1 MNKFVSWFPYS
12 AWEPTCPDAPHR
24 RRRREASRAARS
36 RGGLWKQVFSCIHRC
51 FLVVGIAFLL
61 QSAALAGVWVGD
73 VEVAVQPT
81 PSRDSISGGLHGTC
95 HGYVELRV
103 QLKNNSAEDRIV
115 HLSYPPSR
123 DGLREFGTVV
133 SRTVHVAGKQAVS
146 VSLYQPPQHVAK
158 EALEVSVKGVK
169 DAKIILVGSTYS
181 FNHNYN
187 ETNRIAVLL
196 GRGVPQEFRG
206 GMRKESATA
215 PVAGSMG
222 TSSPSPE
229 AERFAFLRSEL
240 PVSQWSHNWLG
251 YSCFDAIVL
260 SGKEAEQLPSQVRL
274 AIRRWLECGGTL
286 LVHSKSL
293 PEEFSQGGR
302 ADGVGGYAVGLGRAA
317 AGLADGETDWKTTY
331 RKLIGSPIHIYLPV
345 SVPDN
350 RYDLLVAETTIPVR
364 GLFVLVLL
372 FGVCIGPA
380 NLWLLS
386 KYKRRIWLWWNVP
399 AISLLTCLTVFGYSL
414 ASEGWTGRGKTASLT
429 LLDERCHRATTIGFL
444 SFYCPLT
451 PSSGPRFHTDT
462 EVTLLDNEIS
472 PWRRYSSHGS
482 DTMRF
487 INWTNNQHLTSGW
500 VTARVPA
507 YFQIRKNEDRRERL
521 TVEKNEDGTLKVV
534 NALGADIRRLCL
546 ADSSGRIFEAHE
558 IPAGAER
565 TLKADEKKHAAKGAD
580 LVPGQIALGANW
592 LQSFRNLTNNNN
604 LSTVLSPGTYVAI
617 LDRSPFVE
625 SPLDGAETEDTAAI
639 VYGISKGQQ
648 DGR

>member
-1 MNKFVSWFPYS
+1 MMRRFSPSDVCCVWLFS
-12 AWEPTCPDAPHR
+12 A
-24 RRRREASRAARS
+24 
-36 RGGLWKQVFSCIHRC
+36 I
-51 FLVVGIAFLL
+51 GIAFLL
-61 QSAALAGVWVGD
+61 QSAALAGVRVGD
-73 VEVAVQPT
+73 IEATVQPT
-81 PSRDSISGGLHGTC
+81 PSRDNTSGEFHGTC

-103 QLKNNSAEDRIV
+103 QLKNNSAKDCIV

-133 SRTVHVAGKQAVS
+133 SRTVHVAGEQAVS
-146 VSLYQPPQHVAK
+146 VSLYQPPQYVAK

-169 DAKIILVGSTYS
+169 DAKIISVGSTYS
-181 FNHNYN
+181 RSYNYN
-187 ETNRIAVLL
+187 ETNRVAVLL
-196 GRGVPQEFRG
+196 GRGVPREFCN

-215 PVAGSMG
+215 PVAGPMG
-222 TSSPSPE
+222 TSSPSPSPE

-260 SGKEAEQLPSQVRL
+260 SGKEVESMPPQARL
-274 AIRRWLECGGTL
+274 AIRRWVECGGTL
-286 LVHSKSL
+286 LINSKIT
-293 PEEFSQGGR
+293 PKEFFPGGQTDSKGR
-302 ADGVGGYAVGLGRAA
+302 YRGGLGRVIASL
-317 AGLADGETDWKTTY
+317 GDGKQGWEETY
-331 RKLIGSPIHIYLPV
+331 KLLTSTPIHIYR
-345 SVPDN
+345 PDKAPGN
-350 RYDLLVAETTIPVR
+350 RYDLLVAETTVPVR

-372 FGVCIGPA
+372 FGVGIGPA

-386 KYKRRIWLWWNVP
+386 RYKRRIWLWWNVP

-429 LLDERCHRATTIGFL
+429 LLDERCHRATTIGFF

-451 PSSGPRFHTDT
+451 PSSGPRFNTDT
-462 EVTLLDNEIS
+462 EVTLLDTQIS
-472 PWRRYSSHGS
+472 PWRRFSSHGS

-487 INWTNNQHLTSGW
+487 INWTKEQHLTSGW
-500 VTARVPA
+500 VTARVPT

-521 TVEKNEDGTLKVV
+521 SVEKNEDGTLKVV

-546 ADSSGRIFEAHE
+546 ADSSGRIFEVHE

-565 TLKADEKKHAAKGAD
+565 ILKADEKKRAAKGAD
-580 LVPGQIALGANW
+580 FVPGQITLGSNW
-592 LQSFRNLTNNNN
+592 LQRFRNLTDNKD
-604 LSTVLSPGTYVAI
+604 LSTVLTPGTYVAF
-617 LDRSPFVE
+617 LDKSPFVE